1 MVYIRKKLK
10 IMAINQGLIMEFKQE
25 TANTRKMLE
34 RIPADKYTW
43 KPHAKSM
50 ELLKLGR
57 HLASN
62 PIWIGRAINASEFDF
77 GKNPPVPTPAPT
89 SLKEVLDLFDK
100 NVAEATKDLD
110 GRTGEQ
116 LMKPWSLRQGEKV
129 YFTMPTIGVI
139 RSFSLSH
146 SIPHRGQLSVYLRL
160 LDIAVPGM
168 YGPSAD
174 ETM

>member
-1 MVYIRKKLK
+1 
-10 IMAINQGLIMEFKQE
+10 MAINQGLIMEFKHE
-25 TANTRKMLE
+25 SDNTRKMLE

-62 PIWIGRAINASEFDF
+62 PIWIGRALNADEYDF
-77 GKNPPVPTPAPT
+77 AKNPPVPGAPLN

-100 NVAEATKDLD
+100 NVADAIKELESASDEK
-110 GRTGEQ
+110 
-116 LMKPWSLRQGEKV
+116 LMQPWSLKQGEKV
-129 YFTMPTIGVI
+129 YFTMPKVGVI
-139 RSFSLSH
+139 RNFSLSH
-146 SIPHRGQLSVYLRL
+146 SVHHRGQLSVYLRL
-160 LDIAVPGM
+160 LDVPVPGM